1 MIDLPPCNSFY
12 RLLAHKLADYY
23 ALTHFVD
30 NAVSS
35 VRVYRTPYCR
45 MSVFAVPTDASHAY
59 NFKPTSLERHC
70 T

>member
-1 MIDLPPCNSFY
+1 MIDLPPCNSFC

-35 VRVYRTPYCR
+35 VRLYRTPYCR
-45 MSVFAVPTDASHAY
+45 MQVSAILLSIYMLTWSPQPYTLVS
-59 NFKPTSLERHC
+59 NQ
-70 T
+70 

>member
-1 MIDLPPCNSFY
+1 MIDLPPCNSFC

-35 VRVYRTPYCR
+35 VRLYRTPYCR
-45 MSVFAVPTDASHAY
+45 MLVFALPIHASRAY
-59 NFKPTSLERHC
+59 IFEAHLP
-70 T
+70 

>member
-1 MIDLPPCNSFY
+1 MIDLPPCNSFC

-35 VRVYRTPYCR
+35 VRLYRTPYCR
-45 MSVFAVPTDASHAY
+45 M
-59 NFKPTSLERHC
+59 
-70 T
+70 

>member
-1 MIDLPPCNSFY
+1 MIDLPPCNSFC

-35 VRVYRTPYCR
+35 VRLYRTPYCR
-45 MSVFAVPTDASHAY
+45 MQVSATLLSIYMLTWNPQPYALIS
-59 NFKPTSLERHC
+59 N
-70 T
+70 

>member
-1 MIDLPPCNSFY
+1 MSMLMNVSFTRLTHELREPMIDLPPCNSFC

-35 VRVYRTPYCR
+35 VRLYRTPYCR
-45 MSVFAVPTDASHAY
+45 
-59 NFKPTSLERHC
+59 L
-70 T
+70 

>member
-1 MIDLPPCNSFY
+1 MIDLPPCNSFC

-35 VRVYRTPYCR
+35 VRLYRTPYCR
-45 MSVFAVPTDASHAY
+45 MYVLGMPTHVSLAY
-59 NFKPTSLERHC
+59 ILQVHLP
-70 T
+70 

>member
-1 MIDLPPCNSFY
+1 MIDLPPCNSFC

-35 VRVYRTPYCR
+35 VRLYRTPYCR
-45 MSVFAVPTDASHAY
+45 VYVFIIPTDVSYAY
-59 NFKPTSLERHC
+59 IFQAHHP
-70 T
+70 

>member
-1 MIDLPPCNSFY
+1 MGFMLILSSEPMIDLPPCNSFC

-35 VRVYRTPYCR
+35 VRLYRTPYCR
-45 MSVFAVPTDASHAY
+45 M
-59 NFKPTSLERHC
+59 
-70 T
+70 